1 MIFMYLITICFCRLD
16 TYAYLAHLTED
27 GRTQT
32 ILEHLKGTASLC
44 SAFAAAFDAEAQGQL
59 AGMAH
64 DIGKYSAAFQ
74 RRLHG
79 GPKVDHASA
88 GAFECLKA
96 QQLAAAF
103 AISGHH
109 GGLPDGGGRG
119 DAAGTGTFWGRI
131 NRASQGRLEDY
142 HAWQSE
148 FSLPHANTP
157 AFAGTRLEGMFF
169 TRMLFSCLVDA
180 DYTDTGAF
188 MDNSPYLPA
197 SSSSMEE
204 LWRRLETYV
213 SGWFPPKGA
222 LNMQRCAILE
232 QCMSAG
238 AQYGPGLF
246 TLTVPTGGGKTVA
259 SLSFA
264 LAQAKA
270 RRMKRIV
277 YVIPYTSIIEQTAQ
291 VFREILGDENVLEF
305 HFGVQFDQ
313 QEDDASSPETAP
325 LTRSVETWDVPVI
338 VTTAVQFFES
348 LYACQPSKCRKLHN
362 LAQSVLIFDEAQ
374 MLPLPYLRPC
384 VWAIAQLVR
393 HYGASAVLC
402 TATQPAL
409 DPIFQEFA
417 PEIPI
422 REICP
427 MAEAHWESF
436 RRVSFQQA
444 GTLSW
449 MDLAARLQQQEQVLC
464 VVNTRRAARE
474 VFHQLSGSGNFHL
487 STLMYPAHRRRILD
501 EIRRRLRDGL
511 PCRVVST
518 SLIEAGVDVDFP
530 AVYRELS
537 GLDSILQA
545 AGRCNREG
553 KRPPE
558 DSIVTIFQGEDPPP
572 RLFETSIG
580 AGKIVLDHCQD
591 VSSRAAIH
599 TYFSTL
605 LDLKGAE
612 AQDAHHI
619 LPLMESEFFPF
630 RTVAERFHLI
640 ESPTTT
646 VYLPLEEGA
655 GLVELLRSGQYSRTL
670 YRRLG
675 QYGVSVYPQHLAALE
690 QAGALEHLED
700 GSVVLRDIGLY
711 TQTTGLTLE
720 PSGGNALFIG

>member
-1 MIFMYLITICFCRLD
+1 MD

-119 DAAGTGTFWGRI
+119 DAAGAGTFWGRI
-131 NRASQGRLEDY
+131 NRASQGKLEDY
-142 HAWQSE
+142 HAWQRE
-148 FSLPHANTP
+148 FSLPHANIP
-157 AFAGTRLEGMFF
+157 AFAGKKLDGMFF
-169 TRMLFSCLVDA
+169 TRMLLSCLVDA

-188 MDNSPYLPA
+188 MGGSSYPPA

-222 LNMQRCAILE
+222 LNMQRCVILE

-270 RRMKRIV
+270 HGMRRIV

-291 VFREILGDENVLEF
+291 TFREILGDENVLEF
-305 HFGVQFDQ
+305 HSGVQFDQ
-313 QEDDASSPETAP
+313 QEDDASSPEAAP

-474 VFHQLSGSGNFHL
+474 VFHQLSGPGNFHL

>member
-1 MIFMYLITICFCRLD
+1 MD

-222 LNMQRCAILE
+222 LNMQRCVILE

-291 VFREILGDENVLEF
+291 AFREILGDENVLEF
-305 HFGVQFDQ
+305 HSGVQFDQ

-348 LYACQPSKCRKLHN
+348 LYACRPSKCRKLHN

-487 STLMYPAHRRRILD
+487 STLMYPAHRKRILD

>member
-1 MIFMYLITICFCRLD
+1 MD

-88 GAFECLKA
+88 GAFECLKT

-109 GGLPDGGGRG
+109 GGLPDGGSRG
-119 DAAGTGTFWGRI
+119 DAAGAGTFWGRI
-131 NRASQGRLEDY
+131 NRASQGNLEDY

-291 VFREILGDENVLEF
+291 AFREILGDENVLEF
-305 HFGVQFDQ
+305 HSGVQFDQ
-313 QEDDASSPETAP
+313 QEDDTSSPEAAP

-474 VFHQLSGSGNFHL
+474 VFHQLSGPGNFHL

>member
-1 MIFMYLITICFCRLD
+1 MD

-222 LNMQRCAILE
+222 LNMQRCVILE

-291 VFREILGDENVLEF
+291 IFREILGDENVLEF
-305 HFGVQFDQ
+305 HSGVQFDQ

-348 LYACQPSKCRKLHN
+348 LYACRPSKCRKLHN

>member
-1 MIFMYLITICFCRLD
+1 MD

-131 NRASQGRLEDY
+131 NRASQRNLEDY

-222 LNMQRCAILE
+222 LNMQRCVILE

-291 VFREILGDENVLEF
+291 IFREILGDENVLEF
-305 HFGVQFDQ
+305 HSGVQFDQ

-348 LYACQPSKCRKLHN
+348 LYACRPSKCRKLHN

-422 REICP
+422 RENCP

-474 VFHQLSGSGNFHL
+474 VFHQLSGPGNFHL

-655 GLVELLRSGQYSRTL
+655 GFVELLRSGQYSRTL

>member
-1 MIFMYLITICFCRLD
+1 MD

-96 QQLAAAF
+96 RQLPAAF
-103 AISGHH
+103 VISGHH

-119 DAAGTGTFWGRI
+119 DAAGAGTFWGRI
-131 NRASQGRLEDY
+131 NRASQGKLEDY
-142 HAWQSE
+142 HAWQRE

-222 LNMQRCAILE
+222 LNMQRCVILE

-291 VFREILGDENVLEF
+291 IFREILGDENVLEF
-305 HFGVQFDQ
+305 HSGVQFDQ
-313 QEDDASSPETAP
+313 QEDDASSPEAVP

-474 VFHQLSGSGNFHL
+474 VFRQLSGSGNFHL
-487 STLMYPAHRRRILD
+487 STLMYPAHRKRILD

-545 AGRCNREG
+545 AGRCTREG

>member
-1 MIFMYLITICFCRLD
+1 MD

>member
-1 MIFMYLITICFCRLD
+1 MD

-96 QQLAAAF
+96 RQLPAAF
-103 AISGHH
+103 VISGHH

-119 DAAGTGTFWGRI
+119 DAAGAGTFWGRI
-131 NRASQGRLEDY
+131 NRASQGKLEDY
-142 HAWQSE
+142 HAWQRE
-148 FSLPHANTP
+148 FSLPHANIP
-157 AFAGTRLEGMFF
+157 AFAGKKLDGMFF
-169 TRMLFSCLVDA
+169 TRMLLSCLVDA

-188 MDNSPYLPA
+188 MGSSSYPPA

-222 LNMQRCAILE
+222 LNMQRCVILE

-270 RRMKRIV
+270 HGMRRIV

-291 VFREILGDENVLEF
+291 TFREILGDENVLEF
-305 HFGVQFDQ
+305 HSGVQFDQ
-313 QEDDASSPETAP
+313 QEDDASSPEAAP

-474 VFHQLSGSGNFHL
+474 VFRQLSGSGNFHL
-487 STLMYPAHRRRILD
+487 STLMYPAHRKRILD